1 MCKYVSFLFVHMILY
16 AQEYIN
22 IQLTLIYNLFNSWEK
37 YEKQIMEEERHKL
50 EGDNAKEATI
60 DEEELM
66 MQIYMRIL
74 EKSCATNEAFD
85 GIFLKDD
92 DDDEG
97 EDVLAAIS
105 SQLEEDIQSILLSK
119 KEAAKIEKRK
129 IEMEKERMKVIEK
142 EEKRRT
148 KTMTKE
154 EKERIKAFKKVQCLK
169 RKLEKRRKKLNES
182 DD

>member
-1 MCKYVSFLFVHMILY
+1 MHKNI
-16 AQEYIN
+16 YIY
-22 IQLTLIYNLFNSWEK
+22 IYNLHSLQPLYSWEK

-50 EGDNAKEATI
+50 GGDNAKEATI

-97 EDVLAAIS
+97 EDEGEDVLAAIS
-105 SQLEEDIQSILLSK
+105 SQLEEDIRSILLSK
-119 KEAAKIEKRK
+119 KEAAKIERRK
-129 IEMEKERMKVIEK
+129 SEMEKERMKAIEK

-148 KTMTKE
+148 KTMKKE

>member
-1 MCKYVSFLFVHMILY
+1 
-16 AQEYIN
+16 
-22 IQLTLIYNLFNSWEK
+22 
-37 YEKQIMEEERHKL
+37 MEEERHKL
-50 EGDNAKEATI
+50 EGDNAIKATI

-85 GIFLKDD
+85 GIFLKDNDD

-129 IEMEKERMKVIEK
+129 SEIEQERMKAI
-142 EEKRRT
+142 
-148 KTMTKE
+148 

-169 RKLEKRRKKLNES
+169 RKLEKRRKKLNEG

>member
-1 MCKYVSFLFVHMILY
+1 
-16 AQEYIN
+16 
-22 IQLTLIYNLFNSWEK
+22 
-37 YEKQIMEEERHKL
+37 
-50 EGDNAKEATI
+50 
-60 DEEELM
+60 M

-85 GIFLKDD
+85 GIFLKDND

-129 IEMEKERMKVIEK
+129 SEIEQERMKAIEK
-142 EEKRRT
+142 EEKQRT
-148 KTMTKE
+148 KTMKKE
-154 EKERIKAFKKVQCLK
+154 EKERIKASKKVQCLK
-169 RKLEKRRKKLNES
+169 RKLEKRRKKLNEG
-182 DD
+182 DEE

>member
-1 MCKYVSFLFVHMILY
+1 MHKNICTTYTHCY
-16 AQEYIN
+16 ASY
-22 IQLTLIYNLFNSWEK
+22 SWEK

-74 EKSCATNEAFD
+74 EKSCATNAAFD
-85 GIFLKDD
+85 GIFLKDND
-92 DDDEG
+92 DDDDNEG

-129 IEMEKERMKVIEK
+129 SQMEKEMKAIEK
-142 EEKRRT
+142 EEKQRT
-148 KTMTKE
+148 KTMKKE

-169 RKLEKRRKKLNES
+169 RKLEKRRKKLNEG
-182 DD
+182 DEE

>member
-1 MCKYVSFLFVHMILY
+1 MHKNICTTYTHYY
-16 AQEYIN
+16 ASY
-22 IQLTLIYNLFNSWEK
+22 SWEK

-50 EGDNAKEATI
+50 EGDNAIKATI

-85 GIFLKDD
+85 GIFLKDNDD

-129 IEMEKERMKVIEK
+129 SEIEQERMKAIEK
-142 EEKRRT
+142 EEKQRT
-148 KTMTKE
+148 KTMKKE

-169 RKLEKRRKKLNES
+169 RKLEKRRKKLNEG

>member
-1 MCKYVSFLFVHMILY
+1 
-16 AQEYIN
+16 
-22 IQLTLIYNLFNSWEK
+22 
-37 YEKQIMEEERHKL
+37 MEEERHKL
-50 EGDNAKEATI
+50 EGDDAKEATI

-92 DDDEG
+92 DDDDEG

-129 IEMEKERMKVIEK
+129 SEMEKERMKATEK
-142 EEKRRT
+142 EEKQRT
-148 KTMTKE
+148 KTMKKE
-154 EKERIKAFKKVQCLK
+154 EKERIRAFKKVQCLK